1 MPNIKKVKYTGSK
14 SMGEE
19 LTNHS
24 IVNESLNELEITPPD
39 QIKEALQFYQEIDQ
53 IKLDPDVG
61 AVVTGFDTQISYNKL
76 ALASLYL

>member
-14 SMGEE
+14 AMGEE

-24 IVNESLNELEITPPD
+24 IENEFLDGLELTAPD
-39 QIKEALQFYQEIDQ
+39 QMKEALQFYQEIDQ
-53 IKLDPDVG
+53 IELDKDVG
-61 AVVTGFDTQISYNKL
+61 AVVTGFDTQITYEKL

>member
-39 QIKEALQFYQEIDQ
+39 QMNEALQFYQEID
-53 IKLDPDVG
+53 
-61 AVVTGFDTQISYNKL
+61 
-76 ALASLYL
+76 